1 MGNPG
6 DNKNRAGADAALSYS
21 LSLDQPPLLGYR
33 RPCFDPRG
41 RTSLRLF
48 HRVKSP
54 SDSVR
59 RYRIRKPQ
67 LIVSSK
73 NVQPIFFVVVFSII
87 LPHDQI
93 DDAGTNWPI
102 KITEELQH
110 VILRASFDFDLATV
124 NLTFPERGLSND
136 SAEYHYFAIIS
147 ISP

>member
-1 MGNPG
+1 M
-6 DNKNRAGADAALSYS
+6 
-21 LSLDQPPLLGYR
+21 
-33 RPCFDPRG
+33 
-41 RTSLRLF
+41 
-48 HRVKSP
+48 
-54 SDSVR
+54 R

-93 DDAGTNWPI
+93 DGAGINWPI

-136 SAEYHYFAIIS
+136 STEYHYFAIIS